1 MFRRALAVMMSVI
14 VLSLTAGYQPAR
26 AQAPAATRA
35 AEETRAAVQKL
46 GAGTKKRVEVRMQD
60 GSKLSGAISAIGED
74 TFTVTDSKTGAART
88 LAYADVSRV
97 KKSGG
102 GGLSART
109 WIILGAVAVTAVI
122 VGVTVVEPVLCD
134 GGAGC

>member
-1 MFRRALAVMMSVI
+1 MFRRALAVIISGILVSSAI
-14 VLSLTAGYQPAR
+14 GYRPAH
-26 AQAPAATRA
+26 AQTQGA

-46 GAGTKKRVEVRMQD
+46 GVGTKKRVEVRMQD
-60 GSKLSGAISAIGED
+60 GTKLRGSISAAGED
-74 TFTVTDSKTGAART
+74 TFTVTDSKTGQPQT
-88 LAYADVSRV
+88 VSYTDVARV
-97 KKSGG
+97 KKSG

-109 WIILGAVAVTAVI
+109 WIIIGAAAVTAVI

>member
-1 MFRRALAVMMSVI
+1 MSGILLSLAV
-14 VLSLTAGYQPAR
+14 GYPPAR
-26 AQAPAATRA
+26 AQAPASTRA

-60 GSKLSGAISAIGED
+60 GSKLSGSISAVGED
-74 TFTVTDSKTGAART
+74 TFTVTDTKTGAARA
-88 LAYADVSRV
+88 LAYGDVARV
-97 KKSGG
+97 KKSG